1 MPSALAVIGLFE
13 ILITS
18 VLLARWL
25 CAEKRVDVGEYFI
38 SVFAIALTL
47 IPSLLY
53 FGDKVGF
60 GVGGGSLALCSF
72 FPFAAAVAIAY
83 FRRGGSWLRFD
94 VSSFDLSRLP
104 SFVTLA
110 VVDFILGFVP
120 LILADSYSS
129 SFFFSPTSL
138 GDTAHHFSFV
148 EYLYRYEHLP
158 HSPGDFYPMI
168 HHGIDRSLWNYP
180 QAMHLVMAIF
190 AKATG
195 AASVQMLDS
204 TTLLAGILTSLAV
217 YTIAANYG
225 NSKLAIL
232 AGITSFLGVSIGVTQ
247 AGSLPTVWGIL
258 FVVLLVL
265 FMQSYEKRPIF
276 RKLPLVMFSII
287 GLALYYSFYAPMV
300 LIFVI
305 LTMFIVSRGRQAI
318 AVTFAA
324 FCALVGG
331 FAVYAI
337 FQGQSE
343 GPNSMLSYVT
353 DLLGSVVG
361 LYSALLSDPAMTG
374 FLLLTGGIII
384 VCVTRLLADRS
395 RPNIVLAACTFCITI
410 LAVRPF
416 LAILFYNPRVL
427 SCIVDCGWYYV
438 GPAYNFGLSFGLTL
452 FIPLAAIILCRL
464 EKSTAILAAA
474 LASFA
479 FVYAYFVIPGYLYY
493 LSKYAF
499 LASAIVPVLLVPLVL
514 RARSLVGSLKT
525 LRLRPVRGFSRK
537 AFGLLLISVIAC
549 NIVLQGYFVV
559 SEEMVLRPAIYPG
572 EIEAGNWLRS
582 NGDQVLP
589 CRNYEYFMTMNV
601 LRGEMFEVVSEHQF
615 NMNWLPAGW
624 DYPPFPIPYT
634 FNDWLGFARPGDILV
649 GDTSYPNAIPNGLGS
664 LPMGTPVRLGPGYIE
679 ILHVSPPVI
688 IVRYLGTSP
697 TAGNFT
703 CTAGWSTTFGHQ
715 PIYTTTTNTA
725 TTTNTTAD
733 IISVRKRN

>member
-18 VLLARWL
+18 ILLARWL

-72 FPFAAAVAIAY
+72 FPFTAAVAIAY

-94 VSSFDLSRLP
+94 ISSFDLSRLP
-104 SFVTLA
+104 GFVTLA
-110 VVDFILGFVP
+110 VVNSILGFVP
-120 LILADSYSS
+120 LILAGFY
-129 SFFFSPTSL
+129 PTSL
-138 GDTAHHFSFV
+138 GDTAHHFSYV

-168 HHGIDRSLWNYP
+168 HNGLYGGAGVSLWNYP
-180 QAMHLVMAIF
+180 QAMHVVMAIF

-195 AASVQMLDS
+195 VASVQMLDS
-204 TTLLAGILTSLAV
+204 ITLFAGILTSLVV
-217 YTIAANYG
+217 YTVAANYG
-225 NSKLAIL
+225 NAKLAIL
-232 AGITSFLGVSIGVTQ
+232 AGITSFLGVSIGITQ
-247 AGSLPTVWGIL
+247 AGSLTTVWGIL

-276 RKLPLVMFSII
+276 RKLPLVMLSII

-300 LIFVI
+300 LIVVI
-305 LTMFIVSRGRQAI
+305 LTMFIVNRGRQAI
-318 AVTFAA
+318 AATFAA

-343 GPNSMLSYVT
+343 GPNYMLSYVT
-353 DLLGSVVG
+353 ELLGSVVG
-361 LYSALLSDPAMTG
+361 LYSTLLSDPAMTG

-416 LAILFYNPRVL
+416 LAILFGRGPGVL
-427 SCIVDCGWYYV
+427 NCIVQCGWLYV
-438 GPAYNFGLSFGLTL
+438 GPGYNFGLSFGLTL
-452 FIPLAAIILCRL
+452 FIALAAIILCRL

-479 FVYAYFVIPGYLYY
+479 FVYAYFVIPGNLYY
-493 LSKYAF
+493 LTKYAF
-499 LASAIVPVLLVPLVL
+499 VASAIVPVLLVPLVV

-549 NIVLQGYFVV
+549 NIVLQGYFVIG
-559 SEEMVLRPAIYPG
+559 EEMALSPAIYPG
-572 EIEAGNWLRS
+572 EIEAGSWLRS
-582 NGDQVLP
+582 NADQILP
-589 CRNYEYFMTMNV
+589 CRNYEYFLTMDV

-615 NMNWLPAGW
+615 NLNRIPAGW
-624 DYPPFPIPYT
+624 SEPPFPLAYT
-634 FNDWLGFARPGDILV
+634 FEQWLSFARPGDILV
-649 GDTSYPNAIPNGLGS
+649 GDMSYPNAIPQGLDS
-664 LPMGTPVRLGPGYIE
+664 LQMGTPIRVAAGYIE
-679 ILHVSPPVI
+679 ILHISPPVI

-697 TAGNFT
+697 IAGNFT
-703 CTAGWSTTFGHQ
+703 CTAGWSTTAA
-715 PIYTTTTNTA
+715 Y
-725 TTTNTTAD
+725 
-733 IISVRKRN
+733 